1 MMLGYLQMHQISQHQ
16 FYHHKYIIFYQS
28 WLPEFP
34 SVYNAPVMSSFPHL
48 SEPDALE
55 QVHGP

>member
-1 MMLGYLQMHQISQHQ
+1 MHQISRHQ
-16 FYHHKYIIFYQS
+16 FYHHKYINFYQS